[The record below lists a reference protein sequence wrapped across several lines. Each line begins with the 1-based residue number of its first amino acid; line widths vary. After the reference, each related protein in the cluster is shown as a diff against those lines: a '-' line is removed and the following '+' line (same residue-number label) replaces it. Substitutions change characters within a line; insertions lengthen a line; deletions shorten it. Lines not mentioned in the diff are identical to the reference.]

1 MGDGGRVHYDEL
13 ADNTDD
19 EERLFRAESWA
30 GRKLKANKAKA
41 KKQVTNRRGGV
52 FPLATRVFLV
62 SQAKGD
68 SSATSQL
75 SFYGMQQPAKG
86 SAFGPCFQCGKIGH
100 FRRSCPLLVTKT

>member
-52 FPLATRVFLV
+52 FPLATSVSCVSGERRFL
-62 SQAKGD
+62 SHQPAEFLWHAAACKG
-68 SSATSQL
+68 L
-75 SFYGMQQPAKG
+75 SFWPMFSVWENWTFSTFLSPAG
-86 SAFGPCFQCGKIGH
+86 N
-100 FRRSCPLLVTKT
+100 